1 MTDYIVPCLIFFILA
16 HGVATGTNVYSA
28 LMEGAKQGLLVV
40 RDIFP
45 PVLIMLTVIAMVR
58 ASGAIDLISN
68 SLAPV
73 VAPLGVPPE
82 CLPLALLRPFS
93 GGGALS
99 VGSEVIAQS
108 GPDSLAGRIAAVMLG
123 SSETSFYTI
132 AVYSAY
138 IKMKN
143 TRYIVPAALSADLA
157 AFVASSIAVRVLL
170 GA

>member
-1 MTDYIVPCLIFFILA
+1 MTNYIVPVLIFFILA
-16 HGVATGTNVYSA
+16 HGVATGTNIYSA
-28 LMEGAKQGLLVV
+28 LLDGAKQGLLVA

-45 PVLIMLTVIAMVR
+45 AVLIMLTVIAMVR

-73 VAPLGVPPE
+73 LAPLGVPAE

-93 GGGALS
+93 GSGALS
-99 VGSEVIAQS
+99 VGSEVIAQT
-108 GPDSLAGRIAAVMLG
+108 GPDSTAGRIAAVMLG

-138 IKMKN
+138 IKMNN
-143 TRYIVPAALSADLA
+143 TRYIVPAALGADVA
-157 AFVASSIAVRVLL
+157 AFVASAAAVRLL
-170 GA
+170 MG

>member
-16 HGVATGTNVYSA
+16 YGVATGTNVYSA
-28 LMEGAKQGLLVV
+28 LMDGAKQGLRVV
-40 RDIFP
+40 ADIFP

-58 ASGAIDLISN
+58 ASGAIDLIAN

-73 VAPLGVPPE
+73 LAPFGIPAD

-99 VGSEVIAQS
+99 VGSEVIQQA

-157 AFVASSIAVRVLL
+157 AFIASAVAVRFFM

>member
-1 MTDYIVPCLIFFILA
+1 MSDYLVPCLIFFILIY
-16 HGVATGTNVYSA
+16 GVATGTNVYSA
-28 LMEGAKQGLLVV
+28 LMDGAKQGLRVV
-40 RDIFP
+40 ADIFP
-45 PVLIMLTVIAMVR
+45 PVLIMLTIIAMVR
-58 ASGAIDLISN
+58 ASGAIDLIAN
-68 SLAPV
+68 SLTPIL
-73 VAPLGVPPE
+73 APLGIPGD

-93 GGGALS
+93 GSGALS
-99 VGSEVIAQS
+99 VGSEVIQQA

-143 TRYIVPAALSADLA
+143 TRYIVPAALSADIA
-157 AFVASSIAVRVLL
+157 AFIASAVAVRLFM

>member
-1 MTDYIVPCLIFFILA
+1 MTNYIVPVLIFFILA
-16 HGVATGTNVYSA
+16 HGVATGTNIYSA
-28 LMEGAKQGLLVV
+28 LLDGAKQGLLVA

-45 PVLIMLTVIAMVR
+45 AVLIMLTVIAMVR
-58 ASGAIDLISN
+58 AIDLISN

-73 VAPLGVPPE
+73 LAPLGVPAE

-93 GGGALS
+93 GSGALS
-99 VGSEVIAQS
+99 VGSEVIAQT
-108 GPDSLAGRIAAVMLG
+108 GPDSTAGRIAAVMLG

-143 TRYIVPAALSADLA
+143 TRYIVPAALGADVA
-157 AFVASSIAVRVLL
+157 AFVASAAAVRLL
-170 GA
+170 MG

>member
-1 MTDYIVPCLIFFILA
+1 MTSYIVPVLIFFILA
-16 HGVATGTNVYSA
+16 HGVATGTNIYSA
-28 LMEGAKQGLLVV
+28 LLDGAKQGLLVA

-45 PVLIMLTVIAMVR
+45 AVLIMLTVIAMVR

-73 VAPLGVPPE
+73 LAPLGVPAE

-93 GGGALS
+93 GSGALS
-99 VGSEVIAQS
+99 VGSEVIAQT
-108 GPDSLAGRIAAVMLG
+108 GPDSTAGRIAAVMLG

-143 TRYIVPAALSADLA
+143 TRYIVPAALGADVA
-157 AFVASSIAVRVLL
+157 AFVASAAAVRLL
-170 GA
+170 MG

>member
-45 PVLIMLTVIAMVR
+45 PVLI
-58 ASGAIDLISN
+58 ISN

>member
-1 MTDYIVPCLIFFILA
+1 MTDYIVPCLIFAILV
-16 HGVATGTNVYSA
+16 HGIVNKVNVYSA
-28 LMEGAKQGLLVV
+28 LMDGAKQGLIII

-58 ASGAIDLISN
+58 ASGAIDIVAH

-73 VAPLGVPPE
+73 LAPLGIPSE

-99 VGSEVIAQS
+99 VGSEVIQNS
-108 GPDSLAGRIAAVMLG
+108 GPDSTAGRIAAVMLG

-132 AVYSAY
+132 ALYSAY

-157 AFVASSIAVRVLL
+157 AFIASAIAVRLFL
-170 GA
+170 G